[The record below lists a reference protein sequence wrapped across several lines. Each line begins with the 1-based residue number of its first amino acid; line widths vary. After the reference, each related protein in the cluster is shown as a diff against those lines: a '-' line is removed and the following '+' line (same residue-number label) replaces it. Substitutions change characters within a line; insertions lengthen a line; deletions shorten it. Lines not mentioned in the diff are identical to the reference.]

1 MLGLCL
7 ARVRNSRGL
16 PLNPSQAEVQ
26 TLGSII
32 MGMGFAPDPKWR
44 HLPKSLQVA
53 GFSAIIDIPYKTKA
67 NLHTNVVLLP
77 KRRRREHI
85 YKG

>member
-77 KRRRREHI
+77 KRRQREHI